1 MAKRKGLPKKYARMG
16 FKRGWAA
23 YKKAN
28 RPVRTKTT
36 KPVIRRRT
44 TYMAKKKYYR
54 KRATNFLTSK
64 TTMDGILSAGGKVVV
79 RKVLGGGPLYEAGV
93 DLAIGFIRKNNT
105 LIGSGIVNGI
115 TAFLPSLNIGSG
127 TTGGVR

>member
-1 MAKRKGLPKKYARMG
+1 MAKKGLPKKYAKMG

-23 YKKAN
+23 YKKMKRSA
-28 RPVRTKTT
+28 RTTPRKPVRAKR
-36 KPVIRRRT
+36 KA
-44 TYMAKKKYYR
+44 YNMARKKVYR

-64 TTMDGILSAGGKVVV
+64 GFMDGVLSSGGKMVI

-93 DLAIGFIRKNNT
+93 DIAIGFIRKNNT
-105 LIGSGIVNGI
+105 LIGSGIVTGI
-115 TAFLPSLNIGSG
+115 TAFLPSLNIGGG